1 MSSSNPSDSPDTPP
15 RRRKRKDY
23 SLLLLA
29 AGIFLFGAAA
39 AGLYYILQPVTLR
52 IAVGPAGSDDQ
63 KLVQALAQTF
73 ARDGSPVRL
82 HPITTEGAIESIA
95 LLAAKKADL
104 AVARGDLDLPADAQ
118 SVAILRKNV
127 VTLWSVAGL
136 PAKGS
141 KKPPA
146 PRIKEL
152 GDLPGHRVGVIGRT
166 RANVT
171 LLRVILTE
179 SGVNPD
185 KVAITQ
191 FGTGQIAEMARDPTI
206 EAFMAVGPL
215 DSKITIEAIAATAKA
230 RGEPKFLPIEV
241 SETLAKKHPR
251 YEAEEI
257 PGSTFSPLPPRPED
271 KVDTV
276 SVNHL
281 IVAPKSLSD
290 TAVGGFVRQLFTV
303 RQQLAREVPSAAKI
317 EKPDTDKDAALPAHA
332 GAAAY
337 IDGNERTFLEKYTDY
352 VWGAILVL
360 SGLGSAGAW
369 LRHYWKRD
377 EREQYA
383 EHRDNLLAIISRVR
397 LADSPDDLTAMQNE
411 VDGVLREALDCYD
424 DQAIEEGDLTAIGLV
439 LDQFNHAVAD
449 RRTAICLVAPEP
461 ARMRAL

>member
-1 MSSSNPSDSPDTPP
+1 MSSPDLDKPSDAPP
-15 RRRKRKDY
+15 GRRKRKDY
-23 SLLLLA
+23 SLLVLA

-52 IAVGPAGSDDQ
+52 IAVGPPGSEDQ

-82 HPITTEGAIESIA
+82 HPITTDGAIESIA
-95 LLAAKKADL
+95 LLAAKKTDL
-104 AVARGDLDLPADAQ
+104 AIARGDLDLPADAQ

-127 VTLWSVAGL
+127 VVLWSVAGL
-136 PAKGS
+136 PAKGT

-146 PRIKEL
+146 PKIKEL
-152 GDLPGHRVGVIGRT
+152 GDLAGHRIGVIGRT
-166 RANVT
+166 RTNVS

-185 KVAITQ
+185 KVTITQ
-191 FGTGQIAEMARDPTI
+191 FATNQIAEMARDPAI
-206 EAFMAVGPL
+206 DAFMAVGPL

-241 SETLAKKHPR
+241 SEALAKKHPL

-257 PGSTFSPLPPRPED
+257 PGSAFSPLPPRPED

-281 IVAPKSLSD
+281 IVAPKSLSE

-303 RQQLAREVPSAAKI
+303 RTSLAKEVPTAAKI
-317 EKPDTDKDAALPAHA
+317 EKPDTDKDAALPAHQ

-377 EREQYA
+377 EREQYTA
-383 EHRDNLLAIISRVR
+383 HRDNLLAIISKVR
-397 LADSPDDLTAMQNE
+397 LAETADQLATMQNE
-411 VDGVLREALDCYD
+411 VDHVLRETLDCYD
-424 DQAIEEGDLTAIGLV
+424 DQAIEEGDLAAISLV

-449 RRTAICLVAPEP
+449 RRVVIGVADPEP

>member
-1 MSSSNPSDSPDTPP
+1 M
-15 RRRKRKDY
+15 
-23 SLLLLA
+23 
-29 AGIFLFGAAA
+29 
-39 AGLYYILQPVTLR
+39 
-52 IAVGPAGSDDQ
+52 
-63 KLVQALAQTF
+63 
-73 ARDGSPVRL
+73 
-82 HPITTEGAIESIA
+82 
-95 LLAAKKADL
+95 
-104 AVARGDLDLPADAQ
+104 
-118 SVAILRKNV
+118 
-127 VTLWSVAGL
+127 
-136 PAKGS
+136 
-141 KKPPA
+141 
-146 PRIKEL
+146 
-152 GDLPGHRVGVIGRT
+152 
-166 RANVT
+166 
-171 LLRVILTE
+171 ILTE

-191 FGTGQIAEMARDPTI
+191 FATNQIAEMARDPTI

-215 DSKITIEAIAATAKA
+215 DSKITIEAITATAKA

-241 SETLAKKHPR
+241 SETLAKKHPL

-271 KVDTV
+271 KIDTV

-303 RQQLAREVPSAAKI
+303 RQTLAREVPSAAKI
-317 EKPDTDKDAALPAHA
+317 EKPDTDKDAALPAHQ

-377 EREQYA
+377 EREQYS
-383 EHRDNLLAIISRVR
+383 EHRDNLLAIISKVR
-397 LADSPDDLTAMQNE
+397 LAETPDELTAMQNE
-411 VDGVLREALDCYD
+411 VDDVLRETLDCYD
-424 DQAIEEGDLTAIGLV
+424 DQAIEEGDLAAIGLV

-449 RRTAICLVAPEP
+449 RRIAIGLVAPEP